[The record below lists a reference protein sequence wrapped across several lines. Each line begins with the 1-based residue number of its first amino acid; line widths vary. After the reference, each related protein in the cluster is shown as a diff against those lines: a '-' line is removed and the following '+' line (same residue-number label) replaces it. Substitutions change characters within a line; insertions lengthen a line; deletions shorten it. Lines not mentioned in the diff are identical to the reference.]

1 MDAAVIVIAAVS
13 IVLLLAAAVRT
24 DRRYARFARLPTHFD
39 LRGRAD
45 AFGPRMVIL
54 WVVPMILMT
63 TLAGIAALMVVLP
76 AEAQNGNPV
85 VGILIASVSMLG
97 AQGLI
102 VWPLARW
109 AATQDL

>member
-13 IVLLLAAAVRT
+13 IALLLAAAVWT

-54 WVVPMILMT
+54 WVVSLRMRGSSLLRCLRSRRRT
-63 TLAGIAALMVVLP
+63 
-76 AEAQNGNPV
+76 
-85 VGILIASVSMLG
+85 
-97 AQGLI
+97 
-102 VWPLARW
+102 R
-109 AATQDL
+109 